1 MTEENK
7 QFEVRDLRERN
18 KFVVDDKFLNG
29 YARFLGIYC
38 VGVYNSFC
46 RHANKEQKCW
56 PSIKKVSQELN
67 ICRNKV
73 IGSIKYL
80 EFWQIIEKQRI
91 GKMVTNRYFLL
102 DKKQWKPLNE
112 INLKEFSEV
121 HHINFTGLRHKLQEF
136 ITSTS
141 IVRKHNSKLTQ
152 KKGGLPRASGGV
164 SLAGRGYHSNIWSS
178 PREWGCFCAY
188 KVRPCT
194 RPVFPAR
201 VGVFLRL
208 MLTTPY
214 YHSLPRASGGVSFLN
229 ISSA

>member
-1 MTEENK
+1 MKEENK

-121 HHINFTGLRHKLQEF
+121 HHINFTSLRHKLQEF

-152 KKGGLPRASGGV
+152 KKGGLSFKE
-164 SLAGRGYHSNIWSS
+164 LAD
-178 PREWGCFCAY
+178 AY
-188 KVRPCT
+188 KKGERSYKPFFRGDEMRWSQNRWWVIENGEWLEFAGNESEIEWR
-194 RPVFPAR
+194 
-201 VGVFLRL
+201 
-208 MLTTPY
+208 
-214 YHSLPRASGGVSFLN
+214 
-229 ISSA
+229 

>member
-1 MTEENK
+1 MREENK

-56 PSIKKVSQELN
+56 PSIRKVSQELN

-112 INLKEFSEV
+112 INLKEFGEV
-121 HHINFTGLRHKLQEF
+121 HHINFISLRHKLQEF

-141 IVRKHNSKLTQ
+141 IVRKHNSNETQ
-152 KKGGLPRASGGV
+152 KKGGS
-164 SLAGRGYHSNIWSS
+164 SFKELAD
-178 PREWGCFCAY
+178 AY
-188 KVRPCT
+188 KKGERNYRP
-194 RPVFPAR
+194 F
-201 VGVFLRL
+201 FLGDEMRWSQNRWWVIENGEWL
-208 MLTTPY
+208 EFAGNE
-214 YHSLPRASGGVSFLN
+214 SEIEWR
-229 ISSA
+229 

>member
-102 DKKQWKPLNE
+102 VKKQWKPLNE

-152 KKGGLPRASGGV
+152 KKGGLSFKEL
-164 SLAGRGYHSNIWSS
+164 SD
-178 PREWGCFCAY
+178 AY
-188 KVRPCT
+188 KKGERSYKPFFWGDEMRWSQNRWWVIKDGEWLK
-194 RPVFPAR
+194 FD
-201 VGVFLRL
+201 GNE
-208 MLTTPY
+208 
-214 YHSLPRASGGVSFLN
+214 SE
-229 ISSA
+229 IEWE